1 VSTEPQDNQQQTYGS
16 FLASARAAIAAELA
30 KQDDARPLHTAVQE
44 EIVSLLCERCG
55 LAPEKP
61 ARISSALHDELL
73 AMLREIALPYD
84 FLGTAY
90 LDYLSSEIAFDE
102 AGTPVIQPA
111 ASRKAS
117 GSYYTPE
124 RIVKR
129 IIAETLGRR
138 LADAADAGAA
148 ADIRVLD
155 PACGSGVF
163 LLEAARELIRRHVE
177 LGVAEADAAATAVRQ
192 VGGADVSPEAAAI
205 ARLAFRLAG
214 LPEPKIIVADSLR
227 MTREH
232 WREAFPAAFERE
244 HGGFDVIAA
253 NPPYAAATSLAA
265 AAKRF
270 LSKHYEAY
278 AGHGDLHYCFFE
290 LGLNLL
296 RPGGLLGL
304 LSSIYFIQASY
315 AARLRKLL
323 TETSRIISL
332 IDCSGEAL
340 FPGASIHC
348 AITILQKVQPPTGS
362 TISIEGTDGIVE
374 ADAAPAD
381 SGQSAGGERPA
392 FDFPQRLLGS
402 APWVIVSD
410 AEKQWRAR
418 IERDAIPLGEL
429 CSIVQSPE
437 SGLNE
442 AFALSALDAR
452 QQQIEPELLRPL
464 IKNSDVRRYAIR
476 YRDQVVIYVPRGTEI
491 ESYPA
496 AMKHLEQ
503 FREQLVNRDVVRNSG
518 QPWFAF
524 HRPRNARL
532 MNAPRKIVCPYRAEG
547 NRFAVD
553 ELRALNDGGDL
564 RMIFTR
570 KGVSVD
576 LYFLAALL
584 NSRMLERYYRRIG
597 RRKGHVLEYFK
608 DSLQRLPMRILPAGH
623 PLHSA
628 LADLSRLQHKTFS
641 EQRDYLIER
650 MILDLYELKAAA
662 VRMKGRLF

>member
-1 VSTEPQDNQQQTYGS
+1 MNTEPRNIQPQSYGS

-30 KQDDARPLHTAVQE
+30 KQDDVRPLPAAVQD
-44 EIVSLLCERCG
+44 EIVALLCERAG
-55 LAPEKP
+55 AAPDKP
-61 ARISSALHDELL
+61 TSISAILHDTLL
-73 AMLREIALPYD
+73 AALRQIVLPYD
-84 FLGTAY
+84 FLGAAH
-90 LDYLSSEIAFDE
+90 LDHLASDISLDE
-102 AGTPVIQPA
+102 SGTPVIEA
-111 ASRKAS
+111 TASRKAS

-124 RIVKR
+124 KIVKR
-129 IIAETLGRR
+129 VIADTLGRK
-138 LADAADAGAA
+138 LADAADAGEL
-148 ADIRVLD
+148 ADVRVLD

-163 LLEAARELIRRHVE
+163 LLEATRGLIRRHME
-177 LGVAEADAAATAVRQ
+177 LGVPESEAAAGAVRQ
-192 VGGADVSPEAAAI
+192 VCGADVSPEAASI

-227 MTREH
+227 MARDH
-232 WREAFPAAFERE
+232 WCDVFPAAFERE
-244 HGGFDVIAA
+244 RGGFDVIVS
-253 NPPYAAATSLAA
+253 NPPYAAATGLAA
-265 AAKRF
+265 ATKRF

-290 LGLNLL
+290 LGLSLL

-304 LSSIYFIQASY
+304 LSSIYFIQASH

-323 TETSRIISL
+323 TETSQIISL
-332 IDCSGEAL
+332 IDCSGEDL

-348 AITILQKVQPPTGS
+348 AITIVQKARP
-362 TISIEGTDGIVE
+362 
-374 ADAAPAD
+374 PAD
-381 SGQSAGGERPA
+381 STVSIDATAASAIDATPAEGDQPADAERLI

-410 AEKQWRAR
+410 AEKRWRAR
-418 IERDAIPLGEL
+418 IESDTIPLGEL

-442 AFALSALDAR
+442 AFALTALDAR
-452 QQQIEPELLRPL
+452 QQQIESELLRPL
-464 IKNSDVRRYAIR
+464 IKNSDVGRYAIR
-476 YRDQVVIYVPRGTEI
+476 YRDQVLIYVPRGTAI

-503 FREQLVNRDVVRNSG
+503 YRERLLNRDIVRTSG

-524 HRPRNARL
+524 HRPRSARL
-532 MNAPRKIVCPYRAEG
+532 MNAASKIVCPYRAEG

-564 RMIFTR
+564 RMIFPR
-570 KGVSVD
+570 RGVSID
-576 LYFLAALL
+576 LYFLAAML
-584 NSRMLERYYRRIG
+584 NSRMLERYYGRIG

-608 DSLQRLPMRILPAGH
+608 DSLQRLPMRIPPAGH

-628 LADLSRLQHKTFS
+628 IADLSRLQHKTFS

-650 MILDLYELKAAA
+650 MILDLYELKASS
-662 VRMKGRLF
+662 VRMKGKLF